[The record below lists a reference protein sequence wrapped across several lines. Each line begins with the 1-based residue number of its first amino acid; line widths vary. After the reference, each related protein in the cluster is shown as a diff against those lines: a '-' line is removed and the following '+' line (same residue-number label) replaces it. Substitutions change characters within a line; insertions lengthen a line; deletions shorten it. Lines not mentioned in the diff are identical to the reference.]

1 MIRSMTGFGKSE
13 HKYPGGNIVVELK
26 TVNHRFYELS
36 SRLPST
42 ILFLEDKI
50 RPYINTRVR
59 RGKATL
65 SLTIEGNH
73 ILEKYLSINNAL
85 AKKYFIALSGL
96 KKELKLTSG
105 VSLDHLISMP
115 EVVTCR
121 SSAANVEK
129 IWPHV
134 KAALDKALAL
144 LIKTRETEGSQLRK
158 DMDKRIKSV
167 DKIAD
172 EIKQLA
178 PSVVKMYKENL
189 SVKIK
194 QISPSVK
201 LDEGRLEQEVTMFAK
216 NCDITEEVTR
226 LKAHIKGFEGALSE
240 SNEVGRRLDFITQ
253 ELFRE
258 INTAGSKAQDITISQ
273 LVIKAKEEIEKIRE
287 QVQNIE

>member
-1 MIRSMTGFGKSE
+1 MIRSMTGFGKAQ

-26 TVNHRFYELS
+26 SVNHRFYELF
-36 SRLPST
+36 SRMPSA
-42 ILFLEDKI
+42 ILFLEDKA
-50 RPYINTRVR
+50 RSYINTKVK
-59 RGKATL
+59 RGKV
-65 SLTIEGNH
+65 SLNLTVEGNH
-73 ILEKYLSINNAL
+73 ILGKHLSVNNAL
-85 AKKYFIALSGL
+85 AKKYFAALTQL
-96 KKELKLTSG
+96 KKELRLTSG

-121 SSAANVEK
+121 SSATNVDK

-134 KAALDKALAL
+134 KAALDKALVQ
-144 LIKTRETEGSQLRK
+144 LIKTRETEGAALRK
-158 DMDKRIKSV
+158 DMNRRINAV
-167 DKIAD
+167 EKIAG
-172 EIKQLA
+172 EIKQHA
-178 PSVVKMYKENL
+178 PSVVKAYKENL
-189 SVKIK
+189 SAKIK

-226 LKAHIKGFEGALSE
+226 LKAHIKSFESALSDGK
-240 SNEVGRRLDFITQ
+240 EVGRQLDFIAQ

-258 INTAGSKAQDITISQ
+258 INTAGSKAQDITISR